1 MTHITKQVIADAF
14 VKLVEEKPVDSI
26 TINDI
31 TNKCGLNRQTFYY
44 HFADIYDL
52 VEWILLESA
61 DKVIGKNKTYKTW
74 KEGYLDLY
82 YFCLQHKK
90 IIIYGYNSVNRR
102 QVEKFLYSVAFDLL
116 MNVANELCT
125 DIKIRDEDKVYI
137 VNFYKF
143 AFVGILCEWI
153 DKAMREDPKE
163 IVAKLEKLISGDLK
177 KDLITFSY

>member
-1 MTHITKQVIADAF
+1 MTHITKQVIAESF
-14 VKLVEEKPVDSI
+14 IELVEEKPIESI

-52 VEWILLESA
+52 IEWILLESTV
-61 DKVIGKNKTYKTW
+61 KVIGKNKTYKTW

-82 YFCLQHKK
+82 YFCLKHKK
-90 IIIYGYNSVNRR
+90 LIIYGYNSINRR
-102 QVEKFLYSVAFDLL
+102 QVEKFLYTVAFHLL
-116 MNVANELCT
+116 MNVANELCLN
-125 DIKIRDEDKVYI
+125 IKIREEDKVYI

-153 DKAMREDPKE
+153 DSGMREEPKQ

-177 KDLITFSY
+177 KDLVTFSY